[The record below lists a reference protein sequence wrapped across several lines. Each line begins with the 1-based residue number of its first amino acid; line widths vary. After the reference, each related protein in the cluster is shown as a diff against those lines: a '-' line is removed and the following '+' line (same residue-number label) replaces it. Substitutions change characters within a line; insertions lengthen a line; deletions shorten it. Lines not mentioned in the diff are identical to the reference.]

1 MKIRIYYE
9 NTKWRL
15 NCSGKIKKLIVKVIE
30 EERYTPGDLNFI
42 FADDRTMIGINREF
56 LKHNYFT
63 DVISFGA
70 VEDSMV
76 SGEIYIGIETVRR
89 NSINYKVSYRSEVMR
104 VMIHGTLHLCG
115 YDDGTLDERK
125 RMTVMEDYWLSY
137 FENKSNEL

>member
-1 MKIRIYYE
+1 LKIRIFYE

-15 NCSGKIKKLIVKVIE
+15 NSSGKIKKLIVKVIAGE
-30 EERYTPGDLNFI
+30 NYTPGDLNFI

-63 DVISFGA
+63 DVISFGEL
-70 VEDSMV
+70 EDSKV

-89 NSINYKVSYRSEVMR
+89 NSINYKVSYRSEVIR

-115 YDDGTLDERK
+115 YDDGTLGDRK
-125 RMTVMEDYWLSY
+125 KMTAMEDYWLSY
-137 FENKSNEL
+137 FESKRNEL